1 MKLNKNNYVIGIT
14 GGLGA
19 GKSTILYI
27 LENTYGAKVYQA
39 DRISRSLSLAG
50 GPAFDDIV
58 KLFGENIL
66 MPDGNPD
73 RNRIAHIVFDDSEKL
88 TALENILH
96 PAVRG
101 FLKSKAES
109 REGLVVLEAA
119 LPLKA
124 GFDEICDEVWY
135 IYSDTESRIN
145 RVIETRGYT
154 REKAEE
160 IIASQM
166 RDEEYRNIA
175 DFVIE
180 NDGSIEKLEAIV
192 KERINKIEFLKE
204 V

>member
-1 MKLNKNNYVIGIT
+1 MKNNYVIGIT

-19 GKSTILYI
+19 GKSTLLYI
-27 LENTYGAKVYQA
+27 LENTYHAKVYQA

-73 RNRIAHIVFDDSEKL
+73 RNRIAHIVFEDGEKL

-96 PAVRG
+96 PAVRE
-101 FLKSKAES
+101 FLKSKAEG

-135 IYSDTESRIN
+135 ISSDAESRIN

-166 RDEEYRNIA
+166 SDEEYRNIA